1 MALQQAHPMQVL
13 HRGVKSDAARAPQA
27 ATSRRLQRRHLS
39 DVALDGDG
47 IIGAKTMAAVMTDE
61 QRPDLTGEQEREQE
75 AATSGIEVRTV
86 V

>member
-1 MALQQAHPMQVL
+1 
-13 HRGVKSDAARAPQA
+13 
-27 ATSRRLQRRHLS
+27 
-39 DVALDGDG
+39 
-47 IIGAKTMAAVMTDE
+47 MAAVMTDE